1 MLLIP
6 LAKNN
11 LPGLVSNLNSSAI
24 NKFER
29 KKEEKEGVKTE
40 KEFALFISNEDMND
54 IIKIIKIIRRFRCI
68 LIAGVTEAVKDEIN
82 KQEGEFLGALLE
94 LLAFR
99 TFRMVLFVARKYRLL

>member
-94 LLAFR
+94 LLA
-99 TFRMVLFVARKYRLL
+99 ALLVQPVIYLVV